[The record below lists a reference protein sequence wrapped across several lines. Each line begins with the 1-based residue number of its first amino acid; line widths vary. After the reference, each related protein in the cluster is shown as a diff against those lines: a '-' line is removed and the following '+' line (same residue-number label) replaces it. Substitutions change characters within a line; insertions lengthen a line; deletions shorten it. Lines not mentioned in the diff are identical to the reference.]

1 MKALKA
7 LPLGEKTTSLYYK
20 TGALKGYVKEAF
32 KPWET
37 LFLGPMSLD
46 FLVGMDKVYGDRRLT
61 GNPFYTSL
69 KPWDRYGSDAGE
81 FSGFLRFNGWRL

>member
-7 LPLGEKTTSLYYK
+7 LPLGEKTTSLHYK
-20 TGALKGYVKEAF
+20 TGPLKGYVKEAF

-46 FLVGMDKVYGDRRLT
+46 FLVGMDKVYG
-61 GNPFYTSL
+61 
-69 KPWDRYGSDAGE
+69 YGSDAGK